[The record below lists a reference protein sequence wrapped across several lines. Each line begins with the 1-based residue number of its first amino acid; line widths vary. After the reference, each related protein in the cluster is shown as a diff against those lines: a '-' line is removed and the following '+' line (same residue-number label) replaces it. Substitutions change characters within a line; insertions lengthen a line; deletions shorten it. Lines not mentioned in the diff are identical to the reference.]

1 MLAAVYIYDGF
12 VQFEVVLSSYFLRAK
27 GEVVVV
33 SSDGE
38 PHRSAEGFL
47 TMPDVRLADLDLDT
61 VDALILPGGWEKDII
76 DQEGLHAALRS
87 LDASGKIIAAIC
99 GGPLQL
105 ARAGLLK
112 GRRYTSSV
120 ADEHS
125 AAFAGADFIDEN
137 VVVDGNI
144 VTAQPHGFVDM
155 ALQLGRMLDIFE
167 DERDY
172 LETVQAFREQRRP
185 TV

>member
-1 MLAAVYIYDGF
+1 VRVAIYIYDNY
-12 VQFEVVLSSYFLRAK
+12 VQFEVVLSSHFLRTK

-33 SSDGE
+33 SADGR
-38 PHRSAEGFL
+38 PHRSMEGFL
-47 TMPDVRLADLDLDT
+47 TAADMRLEDLDLDT
-61 VDALILPGGWEKDII
+61 VDVLILPGGYEKDLT
-76 DQEGLHAALRS
+76 DKEDLHAALRR
-87 LDASGKIIAAIC
+87 LDARGAIVASIC

-112 GRRYTSSV
+112 GRRFTSSV
-120 ADEHS
+120 ADEYPD
-125 AAFAGADFIDEN
+125 AFAGATFVDAN

-144 VTAQPHGFVDM
+144 VTAQPYGYVDM
-155 ALQLGRMLDIFE
+155 ALELGRMLDIFE

-172 LETVQAFREQRRP
+172 QETVQAFREQRRP